1 MKCSERHEVAIV
13 HHMGDRIALDGAQN
27 ESTTFDAIPMNGANT
42 IRVAAKFL
50 TQSAFAIVELLALGG
65 NDGANWT
72 TIGGTNLV
80 NPPVDSTFEVTG
92 IPFRLVR
99 LAVKAQGAGKGILA
113 LQAYTYSK

>member
-1 MKCSERHEVAIV
+1 MKCTERHEVAV
-13 HHMGDRIALDGAQN
+13 VQHMGDRISLIGAQS

-42 IRVAAKFL
+42 IRVVAKFL
-50 TQSAFAIVELLALGG
+50 TQTAFTIVEILALGG

-72 TIGGTNLV
+72 TIGATNLV
-80 NPPVDSTFEVTG
+80 NPPVDSTFEVTD

-99 LAVKAQGAGKGILA
+99 LAARAQGAGIGILA